1 MILIFIMP
9 KLTFIKTQIK
19 IGRSHHVKLLPRTDA
34 TVSSMIAYAE
44 ENLLITRAQ
53 TININV
59 E

>member
-1 MILIFIMP
+1 MP